1 MGSFC
6 WSNLTFFR
14 YPLGY
19 FSEIPFDFCFYSGR
33 SISSSE
39 LWEGNTLS
47 LALFYSRLDFPN
59 STSEP
64 MKLGFWLLFCLFA
77 LSNYLSFYWS
87 QESYNFPTVP
97 DCSFPLWGLLVIL
110 RIDMMICWLFFS
122 ACTYWRQIYLTSSN
136 IFSILMNRWSSSMI
150 SLAKSIIYLICLSIL
165 LWYLS

>member
-1 MGSFC
+1 MFENVDSNNESSSFLLFWFFSMGSFC

-64 MKLGFWLLFCLFA
+64 MKLGF
-77 LSNYLSFYWS
+77 
-87 QESYNFPTVP
+87 
-97 DCSFPLWGLLVIL
+97 
-110 RIDMMICWLFFS
+110 
-122 ACTYWRQIYLTSSN
+122 
-136 IFSILMNRWSSSMI
+136 
-150 SLAKSIIYLICLSIL
+150 
-165 LWYLS
+165 